1 MLWEQF
7 LTKCTMQVK
16 TEVPDG
22 QGGVVT
28 SFNDGSVF
36 QAAIIKNSSA
46 VERVAEKQGITASY
60 TITTPST
67 VSLKFHDIFKR
78 NSDNKTF
85 RVISNALDSNP
96 PKVATF
102 SFNQVNAEEWCE
114 S

>member
-28 SFNDGSVF
+28 SFSDGSVF

-85 RVISNALDSNP
+85 RVISNALDSSP

-102 SFNQVNAEEWCE
+102 YFNQVNAEEWYE

>member
-1 MLWEQF
+1 M
-7 LTKCTMQVK
+7 MQIK
-16 TEVPDG
+16 SEISDG

-28 SFNDGSVF
+28 SWTDGDTFN
-36 QAAIIKNSSA
+36 AAIVKNNSA
-46 VERVAEKQGITASY
+46 VERVAEKQGVTASY

-67 VSLKFHDIFKR
+67 VNLKFHDIFKR

-85 RVISNALDSNP
+85 RVISNTLDSSP

-102 SFNQVNAEEWCE
+102 SFNQVNAEEWYE

>member
-28 SFNDGSVF
+28 SFSDGNVF

-46 VERVAEKQGITASY
+46 VERVAEKQGIMASY
-60 TITTPST
+60 TITTPSI

-85 RVISNALDSNP
+85 RVISSTKDSSP

-102 SFNQVNAEEWCE
+102 YFNQVNAEEWDE

>member
-1 MLWEQF
+1 MLWETF
-7 LTKCTMQVK
+7 LTECTMQIK
-16 TEVPDG
+16 SEISDG

-28 SFNDGSVF
+28 SWADSDTFN
-36 QAAIIKNSSA
+36 AAIVKNNSA
-46 VERVAEKQGITASY
+46 VERVAEKQGVTASY

-67 VSLKFHDIFKR
+67 VNLKFHDIFKR

-85 RVISNALDSNP
+85 RVISNTLDSSP

-102 SFNQVNAEEWCE
+102 SFNQVNAEEWYE